1 VRAQSAKETGT
12 VLWFD
17 MRKRFGFISQDSGQK
32 DVFIH
37 LDQITKAGYQFLQK
51 DQRVEYSVARAPS
64 KGNGKG
70 KIIAINIIVTAEA
83 PPGSSDHPPP
93 DEANQPTSRAESKRA
108 RNRERKNRG
117 AQSRSGGGNGSGGGG
132 SGGSGGGNG
141 GSGGGNGGYR
151 NFLDEPPQ
159 AQPQAQLQP
168 QQPVI
173 LSKPRA
179 EFVPAGEFVPG
190 RPFIPAAVADAPEFT
205 PMPVPQSEQTQSRRA
220 FAKLPTPPTGAVTVT
235 VRVATPADVDE
246 AALVIYSSFRA
257 AADAANTYN
266 DTARSPARS
275 KEIVRAAVHSDEIYA
290 VVATVPADENDA
302 EEGGEEYIVGFNCLH
317 EANIPLFGMGPV
329 GVRNGWQGSSIGSQL
344 LQAALDRADAVC
356 AAEGGGGGGGGD
368 EGGGAG
374 VMKPT
379 VRLTVDAYNST
390 ALALYVK
397 AGFVVTEPLTVLE
410 NLPLPLTPSGIAAAD
425 ELSLSSG
432 GGKAAD
438 TAVLPEVGAEW
449 DFCEDMESEDLQ
461 AVAALSEA
469 YGGCDRSGEVRAA
482 MAALPPRT
490 SSDPI
495 NSADDDDENDDD
507 AIGDGDADE
516 SQDDDD
522 GNDSRK
528 PLAQTGRGVC
538 VVREV
543 ASGEVV
549 AYTTGITFDGH
560 TIAASVPA
568 AIALLNGMRRSQP
581 QAHLRMVLP
590 FRSAAA
596 LGAWCLG
603 EGGWRVVKQLLL
615 MSRGVLR
622 MPDGGSNA
630 AAAAGGVFIPTADG

>member
-93 DEANQPTSRAESKRA
+93 DEANQPTSRAEAKRA

-302 EEGGEEYIVGFNCLH
+302 EEAGEEYIVGFNCLH

-356 AAEGGGGGGGGD
+356 AEGGDG
-368 EGGGAG
+368 EEGGAG
-374 VMKPT
+374 VMEPT

-390 ALALYVK
+390 ALAVYVK

-425 ELSLSSG
+425 
-432 GGKAAD
+432 

-449 DFCEDMESEDLQ
+449 DFCEDMESADLQ

-469 YGGCDRSGEVRAA
+469 YGGCDRSGEVRTA
-482 MAALPPRT
+482 MAALPPHS
-490 SSDPI
+490 SSDPN

-516 SQDDDD
+516 SQDDD

-543 ASGEVV
+543 ATSEVV

-568 AIALLNGMRRSQP
+568 AIALLHGMRRSQP

-603 EGGWRVVKQLLL
+603 EGRWRVVKQLLL

-630 AAAAGGVFIPTADG
+630 AAAGGVFIPTADG